1 MDGFFRGVLRHR
13 KLVTTIFVV
22 LTAISLACIP
32 MVKIDANMSDYLPPS
47 AKSSQDLTEM
57 KRVYGNDITNARVYV
72 TGISKTEAQKFD
84 DNLKGLDDVVSV
96 TWLGDEVNMDEPLEV
111 QDQDTIS
118 DWCDG
123 KGYLF
128 QVVLAS
134 GTDQAQVDQIRSMA
148 KSLSGAKQVAIDGSA
163 VDDAANLATINTDMA
178 KIMTI
183 AVITV
188 FVMVLLNTT
197 SYLHPVVMLLTI
209 GVAIA
214 LNMGTNIF
222 RGTISSI
229 TQLVA
234 SVLQLAVS
242 MDYSIVLLTNF
253 GRFREQAD
261 DQFEAMVMAM
271 SKSFP

>member
-84 DNLKGLDDVVSV
+84 DSLKGLDDVVSV
-96 TWLGDEVNMDEPLEV
+96 TWLGDEVNMDEPMEV

-118 DWCDG
+118 DWYDG

-128 QVVLAS
+128 
-134 GTDQAQVDQIRSMA
+134 
-148 KSLSGAKQVAIDGSA
+148 
-163 VDDAANLATINTDMA
+163 
-178 KIMTI
+178 
-183 AVITV
+183 
-188 FVMVLLNTT
+188 
-197 SYLHPVVMLLTI
+197 
-209 GVAIA
+209 
-214 LNMGTNIF
+214 
-222 RGTISSI
+222 
-229 TQLVA
+229 
-234 SVLQLAVS
+234 
-242 MDYSIVLLTNF
+242 
-253 GRFREQAD
+253 
-261 DQFEAMVMAM
+261 
-271 SKSFP
+271 